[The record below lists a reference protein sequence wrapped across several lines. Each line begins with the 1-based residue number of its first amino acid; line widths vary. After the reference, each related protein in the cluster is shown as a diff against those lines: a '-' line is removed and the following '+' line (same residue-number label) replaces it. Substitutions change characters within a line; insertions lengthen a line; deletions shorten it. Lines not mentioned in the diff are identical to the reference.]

1 MGNIKEHV
9 IYVIAILMIGCLGY
23 HIYIITERNN
33 QRLEEIHMKNLTERT
48 YEVQFYDQ
56 TIKSL
61 KKENEAL
68 YDSIKMY
75 KDELDYALQFKY
87 EKEYSSDTVYIE
99 KTVTIPSETP
109 KVFEYS
115 NNSDS
120 LRYKL
125 QISSLIE
132 PEWYKIDFKVSD
144 QFTILN
150 NRTDEGLNETIIK
163 TNTNADISDV
173 TVWKKDRS
181 SFWDHFSV
189 GPTVAAG
196 YDFINN
202 KPAVVVGVGV
212 TVKIGKNN
220 KK

>member
-87 EKEYSSDTVYIE
+87 EKEYSTDTVYIE
-99 KTVTIPSETP
+99 KTIITPSEMP
-109 KVFEYS
+109 KVF
-115 NNSDS
+115 
-120 LRYKL
+120 
-125 QISSLIE
+125 
-132 PEWYKIDFKVSD
+132 
-144 QFTILN
+144 
-150 NRTDEGLNETIIK
+150 
-163 TNTNADISDV
+163 
-173 TVWKKDRS
+173 
-181 SFWDHFSV
+181 
-189 GPTVAAG
+189 
-196 YDFINN
+196 
-202 KPAVVVGVGV
+202 
-212 TVKIGKNN
+212 
-220 KK
+220 